1 MGGAYLALLRLHHL
15 LLLVLLLHLLLG
27 LLGLLLLALLAGL
40 GLLLG
45 RLGLHGHGLS
55 RGVGHGH
62 RPHAAVVHAGWG
74 PALDELRLHHGV
86 VGVGGAL
93 ARVAHA
99 ELRGDHRLRG
109 QAAGKGGGLEGGR
122 VRHASRL
129 HKDKRDGHVRI
140 RRCVFKCGEE
150 WRWGLT

>member
-1 MGGAYLALLRLHHL
+1 MWGAYLALLRLHHL

-45 RLGLHGHGLS
+45 RLGLYGHRLAGGIGHGHG
-55 RGVGHGH
+55 
-62 RPHAAVVHAGWG
+62 PHAAVMHVGWG

-86 VGVGGAL
+86 VGVGRAL

-99 ELRGDHRLRG
+99 ELRGDHGLRG
-109 QAAGKGGGLEGGR
+109 QATGKGRGLEGGR
-122 VRHASRL
+122 VRHAPRL
-129 HKDKRDGHVRI
+129 HTPQKMDM
-140 RRCVFKCGEE
+140 
-150 WRWGLT
+150 